1 MERKLFHLT
10 VSLIIFKDNK
20 VLLMRRCNTKYMN
33 GMYSLVGGHV
43 EENESLKQAII
54 RESKE
59 ELGIDIIENS
69 LKIVCMIRNDNDNNY
84 FNFFL
89 GIDNFDGIPK
99 IMENDKCDE
108 LKWFNINNL
117 PGNMIPADK
126 LAIEKYLSGYAFD
139 EYCLDNGV
147 F

>member
-20 VLLMRRCNTKYMN
+20 VLLMRRCNTEYMN

-59 ELGIDIIENS
+59 VRWETTRDNITTMRV
-69 LKIVCMIRNDNDNNY
+69 VCDT
-84 FNFFL
+84 
-89 GIDNFDGIPK
+89 
-99 IMENDKCDE
+99 
-108 LKWFNINNL
+108 
-117 PGNMIPADK
+117 
-126 LAIEKYLSGYAFD
+126 LS
-139 EYCLDNGV
+139 
-147 F
+147 